1 MDTEPDTTPAA
12 APEPDFMND
21 FVSSLVS
28 EDSTPA
34 PTQTPT
40 PAAETPS
47 TETPEVPEDDTL
59 GLDKPAEETPETS
72 PEETPEPEVPEVPK
86 SRKDWD
92 ILRNSRDTHKKTAEE
107 SKAAIQVKEQTI
119 QELTTQLEELKT
131 KASELPELQE
141 KLKVFDSY
149 EKELAVTRLEATREY
164 KETIL
169 APLEVIAK
177 SAEEL
182 AKANDSEADKVYDM
196 LKEGDAAAQRIA
208 FKELTSGWDEI
219 DRAELWNMTKDA
231 RTVLDKQDGM
241 RENAAAAAREQQ
253 SLATERESNEK
264 AESRKQFMTASK
276 DVVKGLKEQIPF
288 IPLAEGETID
298 DRFTSLEA
306 KLANVD
312 LDTQSAKGK
321 AFAAATAV
329 IYPWMVKTMHKLQEE
344 NATLKSR
351 VQSDNSSKPKTAPSD
366 QSRPP
371 AATDED
377 FLVSMGVSQ
386 PSLSHTLAV
395 VGQ

>member
-1 MDTEPDTTPAA
+1 MDTEPDIIPAA

-34 PTQTPT
+34 PTPT
-40 PAAETPS
+40 PAAEVPDPN
-47 TETPEVPEDDTL
+47 PEPAEDEL
-59 GLDKPAEETPETS
+59 GLDKPV
-72 PEETPEPEVPEVPK
+72 EETPEPPAEPEPEPEIPEVPK

-92 ILRNSRDTHKKTAEE
+92 ILRASRDGHKKTADE
-107 SKAAIQVKEQTI
+107 SKVAIQAKEQTI

-169 APLEVIAK
+169 APLDAIAL

-196 LKEGDAAAQRIA
+196 LKEPDAAEQRKA

-219 DRAELWNMTKDA
+219 DRNELWDMTKDA
-231 RTVLDKQDGM
+231 RTVLDKQDSM
-241 RENAAAAAREQQ
+241 RQNAAAAAREQQ
-253 SLATERESNEK
+253 ALATEREATEK
-264 AESRKQFMTASK
+264 AESRKQFITASK

-329 IYPWMVKTMHKLQEE
+329 IYPQMVKTIQKLQEE

-371 AATDED
+371 AGGDED

-386 PSLSHTLAV
+386 PNLSQSLAV